1 MKRILISLS
10 IVLFCVTTASAS
22 QSILE
27 EQKNAYGLYDVAREA
42 RVDADTTLDEG
53 LISLF
58 DRATREIAGVLTSG
72 LRCVITAIIISV
84 LCALAESFYDGNP
97 PGYLSIVAALSV
109 MGASVSNIK
118 SIFHLGQ
125 TAIEEINAF
134 SKVLL
139 PSLVT
144 AGIASGTPLNATAQY
159 SATILF
165 SDVFMTAI
173 THVFLPLINVFL
185 VAITANA
192 AFENQTLGKIAD
204 FLKWTV
210 SGSLKLFLMVFVGYL
225 TTSVLIAATSD
236 MVGLKTAQFAIT
248 GVVPVVGNILAEAGE
263 TVVAGAFAVKNA
275 IGTVGMLGLFSIV
288 LTPFITLGVN
298 YFLFKSASALTS
310 PMCSQKIAT
319 LLDQIGGGIGIV
331 FGMTATSVVLV
342 FISIVSG
349 MFVIGLM

>member
-1 MKRILISLS
+1 MKRIP
-10 IVLFCVTTASAS
+10 IVLCIVMLCAMPASAS
-22 QSILE
+22 QSVLE
-27 EQKNAYGLYDVAREA
+27 EQKTVYGLYDVAREA
-42 RVDADTTLDEG
+42 GIDAETTLEEG
-53 LISLF
+53 LAALF
-58 DRATREIAGVLTSG
+58 DRAAREIGGVLTGG
-72 LRCVITAIIISV
+72 LRCVITALIVSV
-84 LCALAESFYDGNP
+84 LCGLVESFYDGTP
-97 PGYLSIVAALSV
+97 PCYLSVVAALSV
-109 MGASVSNIK
+109 MGTSIK
-118 SIFHLGQ
+118 SITGMFRLGQ
-125 TAIEEINAF
+125 AAIEEINAF

-144 AGIASGTPLNATAQY
+144 AGIASGTPLSATAQY

-165 SDVFMTAI
+165 SDVLMTAI
-173 THVFLPLINVFL
+173 TNVFLPLINVFL

-225 TTSVLIAATSD
+225 TTSGLISATSD

-263 TVVAGAFAVKNA
+263 TVVAGALVVKNA
-275 IGTVGMLGLFSIV
+275 IGIVGMLGLFSIV
-288 LTPFITLGVN
+288 ITPFITLGVN

-310 PMCSQKIAT
+310 PMCSPKIGT
-319 LLDQIGGGIGIV
+319 LLEQIGGGIGIV
-331 FGMTATSVVLV
+331 FGMTAASVVLV

-349 MFVIGLM
+349 MFVIGLV